1 MNKLS
6 LIFALGAA
14 VCCSLPAQEKVYRP
28 FDLDARPARSI
39 VISEKKF
46 AEFLPGTKNLEIVLP
61 QPAIK
66 TRQFAAQELK
76 TFLDKR
82 LATSVPIVSKP
93 TGGKYAIILGQN
105 EFAKQAGIDDSKLC
119 RDGFIIRTIGKN
131 IYIVGRDTDESNPW
145 KMLADKAKPYYWM
158 LNSYS
163 LFHFERATLFG
174 VYDFLERFA
183 GIRFYFPTEDFTV
196 IPKGKM
202 TVPEVNIFDRPDFES
217 RYYSI
222 AHGAFPDGV
231 DKKQD
236 KFKKYKDSDRFIDSE
251 KVYHYLR
258 TRMETQH
265 FAKIHGIFF
274 HYLPK
279 RYGKTHPQYQ
289 ALLNPK
295 GSLTDPKN
303 RSDVF
308 PCLSHGAI
316 DVIKQDVRDYF
327 QGKKKLAGYLPWVHD
342 AFLNHSANLAMPDAY
357 APCKCA
363 ECAPHFKSL
372 QKSSDHIWKF
382 TADVANMVKAEKLP
396 GYITQLAY
404 DSYSLPP
411 SDNIKLPDNI
421 WVYICTGGPWDV
433 WSMDAL
439 EKEYDL
445 IKRWYQ
451 KTGKKNCLWNYSL
464 KYGALNIPDIPN
476 YTPRAFAQF
485 YKLVSPYVNG
495 VFNETKTDHYFYAF
509 MNYYMLGKVTWD
521 TSIDADKIMEEHF
534 QLLYGKGAPYMQAF
548 FDELENLWLRK
559 VYKTLPSDASG
570 PRFSAPSPKELW
582 TKIYSPA
589 KLNELRQYLEKASA
603 AEAKDPQILRR
614 IAYMKKIFF
623 DITER
628 AAKNYLQMHERAKKM
643 EFKIASLPAG
653 NKITIDGKAEE
664 SIWNT
669 CEEIYVQ
676 GFSLPASVKQ
686 ETTTV
691 KGTIDGKNL
700 YLLFKCTEA
709 DMKNMKDY
717 SGMNANQ
724 IELYL
729 QNAKSGKSTALQVI
743 LNSKGELFQLNRKY
757 RRVNSVIQ
765 IAPIADLTAAV
776 KKYDN
781 YWMAEVQIPLKAIPD
796 FDGSVLYGNFCR
808 QVRHAKSRDIY
819 SWIQEKL
826 FYIPTSFGKLI
837 LPAGTLGK
845 TVHAVDYNQPAA
857 WQKSSQIQQKDG
869 LLIVQ
874 GRLAMTGPK
883 FKVDPAKTYT
893 LALEASA
900 QGVANDGKT
909 QVFAGFQA
917 FDEKGREI
925 RPHHVST
932 ITDVLILTEDTK
944 PGTNIVKVKGNLA
957 KLKDSSAYHIV
968 FGAKED
974 LSDLPNWNIFASSM
988 QKVEKNN
995 DTAVI
1000 TFRYPIKRV
1009 VKAGTPVRVHATG
1022 GYLFSAGTNQV
1033 GKDWQ
1038 LIQGS
1043 IKGIQNKW
1051 IWTKFPVGTAQA
1063 SIIILSNWN
1072 SKAKTVQYKNISLTE
1087 R

>member
-1 MNKLS
+1 MNKFS

-14 VCCSLPAQEKVYRP
+14 VCCSLQAQKVYRP
-28 FDLDARPARSI
+28 FEMDDRPARSI
-39 VISEKKF
+39 VITEKKF
-46 AEFLPGTKNLEIVLP
+46 AEFHPGTKELEIVLP

-82 LATSVPIVSKP
+82 LATSVPIVDKP
-93 TGGKYAIILGQN
+93 SGGKYAIILGQN
-105 EFAKQAGIDDSKLC
+105 EFARQAGIDDSKLC
-119 RDGFIIRTIGKN
+119 RDAFIIRTIGKN
-131 IYIVGRDTDESNPW
+131 IYIVGRDTDESDPW
-145 KMLADKAKPYYWM
+145 KMLADKAKPHYWM
-158 LNSYS
+158 FNYYS

-222 AHGAFPDGV
+222 AHGAYPDGA
-231 DKKQD
+231 DKKLD
-236 KFKKYKDSDRFIDSE
+236 KFKKYKNSDRFVDSE

-265 FAKIHGIFF
+265 FAKIHGVFF
-274 HYLPK
+274 HYLP
-279 RYGKTHPQYQ
+279 RRFGKTHPQYQ
-289 ALLNPK
+289 ALLDPK

-303 RSDVF
+303 RSTVF
-308 PCLSHGAI
+308 PCLSHGAA
-316 DVIKQDVRDYF
+316 DVIKQGVRDYF
-327 QGKKKLAGYLPWVHD
+327 QGKKKLAGNLPWVHD

-357 APCKCA
+357 TPCRCA
-363 ECAPHFKSL
+363 ECAPHFTSL

-382 TADVANMVKAEKLP
+382 TADVANMVKEENLP

-411 SDNIKLPDNI
+411 SADIKLPDNI

-433 WSMDAL
+433 WAMEAL

-464 KYGALNIPDIPN
+464 KWGALNIPDIPN

-495 VFNETKTDHYFYAF
+495 VFNETNTDYYFYAF

-521 TSIDADKIMEEHF
+521 TSIDADKILQEHY
-534 QLLYGKGAPYMQAF
+534 QLLYGKGATYMQKF

-559 VYKTLPSDASG
+559 VHKPLPSDASG
-570 PRFSAPSPKELW
+570 PRFAAPSPLELW

-589 KLNELRQYLEKASA
+589 KLNELRQYLEKAKA
-603 AEAKDPQILRR
+603 AEAEDPQILRR
-614 IAYMKKIFF
+614 IAYIKKVFF
-623 DITER
+623 DITEK
-628 AAKNYLQMHERAKKM
+628 AANNYLQMHKRAAKM
-643 EFKIASLPAG
+643 EFKLESLPNG
-653 NKITIDGKAEE
+653 DKITVDGKADEK
-664 SIWNT
+664 IWNKCT
-669 CEEIYVQ
+669 EIYVQ
-676 GFSLPASVKQ
+676 GFSLAASVKQ

-724 IELYL
+724 IEIYL
-729 QNAKSGKSTALQVI
+729 QNAKSAKSKALQLI
-743 LNSKGELFQLNRKY
+743 LNSKGELFQLNRMY
-757 RRVNSVIQ
+757 RRVNSVIK
-765 IAPIADLTAAV
+765 IAPIPGLNAAV
-776 KKYDN
+776 KKYEDH
-781 YWMAEVQIPLKAIPD
+781 WLAEIQIPLNAIPD
-796 FDGSVLYGNFCR
+796 FDGSSLYGNFCR
-808 QVRHAKSRDIY
+808 QVRHQKERDIY
-819 SWIQEKL
+819 SWIREKM
-826 FYIPTSFGKLI
+826 FYIPTSFGKII
-837 LPAGTLGK
+837 LPPASLGK
-845 TVHAVDYNQPAA
+845 AVHAVDYNQPAA
-857 WQKSSQIQQKDG
+857 WQKSDRIQKKDG
-869 LLIVQ
+869 LLTVQ
-874 GRLAMTGPK
+874 GRLAMCGPK

-893 LALEASA
+893 LSLEAAA
-900 QGVANDGKT
+900 QGVANNGKT
-909 QVFAGFQA
+909 QVFAGFQV

-925 RPHHVST
+925 RPHHISPVT
-932 ITDVLILTEDTK
+932 GVLYLAEDTK
-944 PGTNIVKVKGNLA
+944 PGTNTVKVKGNLA
-957 KLKDSSAYHIV
+957 KLKASSAYHIV
-968 FGAKED
+968 FDAKED
-974 LSDLPNWNIFASSM
+974 LSDLPNWNIFGSSIN
-988 QKVEKNN
+988 KVEKKN

-1000 TFRYPIKRV
+1000 TFRYPIKRT
-1009 VKAGTPVRVHATG
+1009 VKAGTQVRVHATG
-1022 GYLFSAGTNQV
+1022 GYLFCAGASTV

-1038 LIQGS
+1038 LMQGS
-1043 IKGIQNKW
+1043 IKGIKRKW
-1051 IWTKFPVGTAQA
+1051 TWKNFPLGTVQA
-1063 SIIILSNWN
+1063 NIIILSNWN
-1072 SKAKTVQYKNISLTE
+1072 NKAESVQYKEISLTE